1 MSDTNQLE
9 RIKAL
14 ADRLTPLAD
23 KQRGMRIEAEQWNT
37 MVEVLRGILD
47 IDRTQENVVTNVIRE
62 ECAPKDHEHVGQA
75 GLDWLDAETRER
87 LTGAGGALSRS
98 ALDDVNKRIEALAQ
112 EVRRLAQA
120 VEEQQKALD
129 RFGVNQI
136 DWRKELFQVRD
147 RFQGFE
153 DVRVSVANLDKQVSG
168 ISRNVDEVLKLRGS
182 LTDGQGKPLDFV
194 KMQGQ
199 LDEVKTLRA
208 ALARDDG
215 TLIRPKELETQVKGL
230 NDLVGILGN
239 KSGGGV
245 VTAPAVAEDLDKRLT
260 AISTDLETRIGTRF
274 DAKVREIQ
282 KGLQDEHTVVVSNLQ
297 TQFVNSFKEAKTG
310 LEETAKGRLDETE
323 KRLGTR
329 FDDQLRVT
337 ADRLGKDVS
346 AASAKTIEEKLGA
359 LVPTQVSQEVGR
371 RRDELETTLRSTLT
385 AQVNGAVETQVGKVG
400 GELGKRVATVEALAT
415 TLKTELPQR
424 VRDQVATE
432 KAGLLSEVN
441 ANVDDKLAKT
451 SQFLTTSLI
460 PAKVSEAVKTTV
472 GDLDTRIGATVQQKV
487 ADLDSRIDLVVS
499 KRTQNLSSDVSR
511 EVETRLTALNLAAQL
526 NAVNARVNTVEQGV
540 VNLNRDVSEQKAN
553 VVRLQDDV
561 HTIKRVPAGNVVAAN
576 PAVFTVVKPK

>member
-62 ECAPKDHEHVGQA
+62 ECAPKEHEHVGQA

-87 LTGAGGALSRS
+87 LTGAGGAFSRS
-98 ALDDVNKRIEALAQ
+98 ALDDVNKKIEALAQ
-112 EVRRLAQA
+112 EVRRLARA

-153 DVRVSVANLDKQVSG
+153 DVRVSVANLDKQVGG

-182 LTDGQGKPLDFV
+182 LTDGQGKPIDFV

-230 NDLVGILGN
+230 NDLVGILG
-239 KSGGGV
+239 KKGV
-245 VTAPAVAEDLDKRLT
+245 VTAPAVTEDIDKRLT
-260 AISTDLETRIGTRF
+260 TLSADLETRIGTRF

-282 KGLQDEHTVVVSNLQ
+282 KGLQDEHTAVVSNLQ
-297 TQFVNSFKEAKTG
+297 MQFVNSFKEAKTG
-310 LEETAKGRLDETE
+310 LEDTAKGRLDEAE

-337 ADRLGKDVS
+337 SDKLGKDVS
-346 AASAKTIEEKLGA
+346 AASSRTIEEKLGA

-371 RRDELETTLRSTLT
+371 RRDELETTLRNTLT
-385 AQVNGAVETQVGKVG
+385 AQVNGAVETQVVKVG

-415 TLKTELPQR
+415 TLKAELPQR

-460 PAKVSEAVKTTV
+460 PAKVNEAMKTTV
-472 GDLDTRIGATVQQKV
+472 GDLDTRIGATVQQRV

-499 KRTQNLSSDVSR
+499 KRTQNLSSDVNR
-511 EVETRLTALNLAAQL
+511 EVETRLTALNLSAQL

-540 VNLNRDVSEQKAN
+540 VNLNRDVSEQKAS
-553 VVRLQDDV
+553 VVKLQGDV
-561 HTIKRVPAGNVVAAN
+561 HTIRAVPAGGVVAS
-576 PAVFTVVKPK
+576 PGTFTVIKPK